1 MKRRSI
7 LALVVFVLVAAPVI
21 AIIWTL
27 IEPRYQAKGEVRVR
41 PIIPRLVFKT
51 DDNGMIPF
59 YDSFVNTHV
68 SIIRSHTV
76 LQRVL
81 DQREVQQT
89 QWYRKPRIPLLQRFS
104 DKPPTLMERLLDTL
118 SVEPRLQ
125 TEIIDVSFTDPSVK
139 DAKVI
144 VDAVLEE
151 YIKYIREKTNAEEN
165 KLYQQLNEQYRSLQN
180 QIQSQE
186 KTTAMLLRSL
196 GTDTPQELI
205 SGKRLRLDDT
215 QARLSDLRQRIV
227 VLEWDAR
234 QATTDG
240 SNMVVAVVSMN
251 EKQPKYHVDAE
262 WRQRDIEVRT
272 IRHNIATSLVKPS
285 NPDMIR
291 VHKDLGFA
299 EELLKLREEQLDEQ
313 WRDRPKNVVGS
324 PMSIID
330 ASDPNYVTGVIEYQ
344 LARAKREEQLL
355 REQYNK
361 QRAEFEQLFQKAQ
374 LLEQQNNAL
383 QHKRELFDAVRRRR
397 DQKNMERNVP
407 GPIEIGAPAFASTR
421 PYKDHRII
429 FTAIALVLGLGIGVC
444 VRFLSRR
451 RASSP
456 NA

>member
-1 MKRRSI
+1 
-7 LALVVFVLVAAPVI
+7 
-21 AIIWTL
+21 
-27 IEPRYQAKGEVRVR
+27 
-41 PIIPRLVFKT
+41 
-51 DDNGMIPF
+51 
-59 YDSFVNTHV
+59 
-68 SIIRSHTV
+68 
-76 LQRVL
+76 
-81 DQREVQQT
+81 
-89 QWYRKPRIPLLQRFS
+89 
-104 DKPPTLMERLLDTL
+104 
-118 SVEPRLQ
+118 
-125 TEIIDVSFTDPSVK
+125 
-139 DAKVI
+139 
-144 VDAVLEE
+144 VDAVLVE
-151 YIKYIREKTNAEEN
+151 YIKYIWEKTNAEDS
-165 KLYQQLNEQYRSLQN
+165 KFYQQLNEQYRSLQN

-186 KTTAMLLRSL
+186 KTTAILLRSL

-240 SNMVVAVVSMN
+240 SNMVVAVASMN

-272 IRHNIATSLVKPS
+272 IRHNIATSLAKPS

-324 PMSIID
+324 PMSIVD

-344 LARAKREEQLL
+344 LARAKYEEQLL
-355 REQYNK
+355 SEEYVK
-361 QRAEFEQLFQKAQ
+361 QQAEFKALFNTAQ
-374 LLEQQNNAL
+374 LLEKQNNAL
-383 QHKRELFDAVRRRR
+383 RHTRELFDAVRRRR

-407 GPIEIGAPAFASTR
+407 GPIEINAPAFASAR
-421 PYKDHRII
+421 PYKDHRIM
-429 FTAIALVLGLGIGVC
+429 FTAIALVLGLGISLC
-444 VRFLSRR
+444 VRFLLRR
-451 RASSP
+451 PGSSP